1 MKTRIIGPAG
11 SCYHVFSR
19 IIERRFYLG
28 GVEKEAF
35 CSLLRRVAQFSGV
48 NILTYCVLD
57 NHFHILVQV
66 PERVEVDDVELL
78 RRLKLLYGTER
89 KSPWGNPVQEF
100 ELSVDKPMVRQAL
113 RAKYWRRMY
122 DLSEFMRTLKLRFS
136 FWYNRKHDREGTLWD
151 MRFKSVLVQ
160 GPHYGVD
167 RGTGNLAL
175 SLVAAYIDLNS
186 VRAGIVE
193 DPVEYRWCGYAAA
206 VAGNR
211 GARYGLGYIY
221 GVREGQIKKWSA
233 VDKVYRTMLLLNA
246 GKNDGNLVAVR
257 LLRARIRYFTR
268 GGVLG
273 CRTFVDRVFAEN
285 RDQFSPKRRRGALQ
299 LQGGDWKGLCA
310 IRQVGRS

>member
-35 CSLLRRVAQFSGV
+35 CSLLRRAAEFSGV

-66 PERVEVDDVELL
+66 PERVEVDDEELL
-78 RRLKLLYGTER
+78 RRLRLLYGTER
-89 KSPWGNPVQEF
+89 KSPWGNPVKEF
-100 ELSVDKPMVRQAL
+100 ELSADKPLVRQAL
-113 RAKYWRRMY
+113 RDKYWRRMY

-136 FWYNRKHDREGTLWD
+136 FWYNRNHEREGTLWD

-186 VRAGIVE
+186 VRAGLVE
-193 DPVEYRWCGYAAA
+193 DPAEYRWCGYAAA
-206 VAGNR
+206 VAGDKV
-211 GARYGLGYIY
+211 ARYGLGYIY
-221 GVREGQIKKWSA
+221 GVREGQIKKWGA
-233 VDKVYRTMLLLNA
+233 VGKVYRAMLLLKV
-246 GKNDGNLVAVR
+246 GKGEENLAAAR

-273 CRTFVDRVFAEN
+273 CRMFVDRAFAEN
-285 RDQFSPKRRRGALQ
+285 REQFSPKRRRGAVPM
-299 LQGGDWKGLCA
+299 QGGDWKGLCA
-310 IRQVGRS
+310 IRQVGVS